1 MQRQKKSQDNKNLV
15 NLNTRVPEDLVMEV
29 KIFCIRNKMS
39 IQDFVTEAL
48 KEKLK
53 AKN

>member
-29 KIFCIRNKMS
+29 KIFCIRNFLSGKPP
-39 IQDFVTEAL
+39 DFIL
-48 KEKLK
+48 EKSRVP
-53 AKN
+53 